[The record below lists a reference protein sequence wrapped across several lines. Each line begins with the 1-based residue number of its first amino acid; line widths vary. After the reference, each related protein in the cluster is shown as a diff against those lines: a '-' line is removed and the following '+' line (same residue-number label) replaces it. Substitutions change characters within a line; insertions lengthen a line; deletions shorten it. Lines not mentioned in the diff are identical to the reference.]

1 MPTKQRYFF
10 VLGSNPALSVAEL
23 AALFALDNSSLLAKD
38 FLLWESAAEISAVE
52 TMSRLGGT
60 IKIGLV
66 RDEVT
71 SLAELADKIFSL
83 AQAKQAVSPA
93 GKFNFGFSDYGEQRF
108 NKIALGA
115 ELKKRLSAAGVSCR
129 FVVSREATLSSVV
142 VAQNKLLSRGM
153 EIVLVKAGNKI
164 LIGETLAVQP
174 FKDLSRRDYGRP
186 ARDDRSGMLPPKLAQ
201 MMINLAQLD
210 DHDELLADPFCGSGT
225 VLSEALLMGYKNLAG
240 SDLSPK
246 AIDDTYKNLSWIREL
261 YKIYGVK
268 VNLKVKNAI
277 DLGQF
282 LKASSVG
289 AIVTEP
295 FLGPQRGLIEFKTVI
310 ANLEELYSLAIKEFN
325 QVLKPGRRAVMIW
338 PLFYGQRPIA
348 PKYDGFE
355 LIEALPK
362 HLKDSPFLKKH
373 SRSTIVYGRSGQKV
387 YREIA
392 ILQKK

>member
-1 MPTKQRYFF
+1 MLNKQRYFF
-10 VLGSNPALSVAEL
+10 VLGSNPNLSAAEL
-23 AALFALDNSSLLAKD
+23 AAIFSLENSSLLAKD
-38 FLLWESAAEISAVE
+38 FLLLESAVEIPAAEII
-52 TMSRLGGT
+52 SRLGGT
-60 IKIGLV
+60 VKIGII
-66 RDEVT
+66 RDT
-71 SLAELADKIFSL
+71 AASLNELADKIFSL
-83 AQAKQAVSPA
+83 ARAKQESSPA
-93 GKFNFGFSDYGEQRF
+93 GKFNFGFSDYGSQRF

-115 ELKKRLSAAGVSCR
+115 ELKKRLSAAGGSSR
-129 FVVSREATLSSVV
+129 FVVSREVTLSSVV
-142 VAQNKLLSRGM
+142 VTQNKLLSRGI
-153 EIVLVKAGNKI
+153 EIILAKEGDNI

-186 ARDDRSGMLPPKLAQ
+186 ARDDHSGMLPPKLAQ

-210 DHDELLADPFCGSGT
+210 NREELLADPFCGSGT

-310 ANLEELYSLAIKEFN
+310 ANLEELYSLAIKEFY
-325 QVLKPGRRAVMIW
+325 QVLKPGRRVVMIW

-348 PKYDGFE
+348 PKYEGFE
-355 LIEALPK
+355 LVDALPK

-373 SRSTIVYGRSGQKV
+373 SRSTIIYGRPGQKV

-392 ILQKK
+392 VLQKK